1 MATET
6 NHGLNMIITYHRE
19 KLIQAMV
26 YFARHTRHCGKTKL
40 LKLLYFLDFKHF
52 KETGKPVTGQDYYA
66 WEMGPVPKA
75 LFEELTEAMR
85 PDMQGAIHPL
95 PAGEEFQKIIPK
107 KSFDGRYFSKR
118 EMRLLEEIAC
128 IFRDAKAE
136 EMVESTHFEN
146 EPWDRTV
153 KEKGKFQKIDYLLAL
168 DSRMESLSHEEALER
183 MKERDE
189 IRNIF
194 GEK

>member
-1 MATET
+1 
-6 NHGLNMIITYHRE
+6 MIITHHRE
-19 KLIQAMV
+19 KLIQAIL
-26 YFARHTRHCGKTKL
+26 YFARNTRFCGKTKL

-52 KETGKPVTGQDYYA
+52 KETGKSVTGQDYYA
-66 WEMGPVPKA
+66 WDMGPVPKA

-95 PAGEEFQKIIPK
+95 PAGEEFQKIQPK
-107 KSFDGRYFSKR
+107 IAFDGRYFSKR
-118 EMRLLEEIAC
+118 EMRLLENIAY
-128 IFRDAKAE
+128 IFRDAKAD

-146 EPWDRTV
+146 EPWDRTI

-168 DSRMESLSHEEALER
+168 DSRMDSLTHEEVVER

-189 IRNIF
+189 IREIF
-194 GEK
+194 GEA